1 MNLLSITLHDGI
13 FKPLIPIISFI
24 INIVLIALFLFI
36 VYHLISDRLTKG
48 RFEPLSII
56 IYSTASLICIG
67 AYFFFQNL
75 LH

>member
-13 FKPLIPIISFI
+13 FKPLIPTISFI

-36 VYHLISDRLTKG
+36 VYHLITDRFAKG
-48 RFEPLSII
+48 RFTPLSII
-56 IYSTASLICIG
+56 ISSAASLICLG
-67 AYFFFQNL
+67 VYFFFRNL